1 VRNFTKIEH
10 VVENGRRY
18 AIRNGRRFE
27 IVSEPNLVLPK
38 AKRQEFKPKFVQ
50 VPVRWI
56 EALRQSKNAG
66 AYQLA
71 LAILLEAFQRELI
84 GGEIVLSS
92 EMTAMSGTVR
102 RRAAKE
108 LERLGL
114 IQLERRGKQALRV
127 ILL

>member
-1 VRNFTKIEH
+1 
-10 VVENGRRY
+10 
-18 AIRNGRRFE
+18 
-27 IVSEPNLVLPK
+27 
-38 AKRQEFKPKFVQ
+38 VQ

-66 AYQLA
+66 AYRLA
-71 LAILLEAFQRELI
+71 LVILLEAFQRERM

-92 EMTAMSGTVR
+92 EMTGMPGTIR

-114 IQLERRGKQALRV
+114 IQLERRGKQAFRV
-127 ILL
+127 ILI

>member
-27 IVSEPNLVLPK
+27 IVSQPDLVLPK
-38 AKRQEFKPKFVQ
+38 VKRKEFKPKFVQ
-50 VPVRWI
+50 VPARWV

-84 GGEIVLSS
+84 VLSS
-92 EMTAMSGTVR
+92 EMTAMSGTIR

-108 LERLGL
+108 LEQLGL

>member
-10 VVENGRRY
+10 VDENGRRY

-27 IVSEPNLVLPK
+27 IVSEPDLVLPK
-38 AKRQEFKPKFVQ
+38 VKRKEFKPKFVQ
-50 VPVRWI
+50 VPARWV

-92 EMTAMSGTVR
+92 EMTAMSGTIR

>member
-27 IVSEPNLVLPK
+27 IASELDLVLPK
-38 AKRQEFKPKFVQ
+38 VKRKDFQPKFVQ
-50 VPVRWI
+50 VPVRWV

-71 LAILLEAFQRELI
+71 LVILLEAFQRERI

-92 EMTAMSGTVR
+92 EMTGMSGTIR
-102 RRAAKE
+102 RRAAQE

-127 ILL
+127 ILF